1 MVKET
6 HAFGLPLLDVNPF
19 SSRPLESGDATKLVG
34 RKDQFALL
42 RSYLR
47 LGTARRVM
55 LTGPLGSG
63 RTSLVRCL
71 KPYAG
76 AYISI
81 DHLPASAPAQAM
93 LEMCYEQLIG
103 GEPPLGRNELV
114 NRLVTEMYGYSD
126 KLPLV
131 VIDVPASDLSVV
143 EVALRDAHSSL
154 ERLKALVVLV
164 CDVKE
169 RHQLPATVV
178 NGFEP
183 FKLRPFSALD
193 VMKLVEQRL
202 REVGI
207 IESQFTVHDANTIL
221 DACDGYP
228 ASVIAML
235 RDAVDTLRMQ
245 QSNASYQPYIDSSA
259 KPQPREEPNQLGSL
273 MTPVLDEVSSEGTD
287 DLLPLSDRVEDE
299 SEIID
304 ASIPWDQRD
313 EDGLTVDGDDE
324 EELSPMSMF
333 DLDIGALD
341 EAQSNDEPLQPPPFP
356 SSIID
361 ASDPSL
367 SRSLPTSGPFGRLAD
382 RNKDFL
388 GVKDQF
394 RAEAKNRQ
402 GTLQEASASA
412 QLWVDEASLP
422 KAAPEPVSE
431 DESAALIHDEIGL
444 PEPIHEEM
452 PAIEEPLFDAP
463 ESTPSPSLEV
473 PTPAHHAVDQEQTM
487 QLLEALLTTMGPSS
501 KGVSPVHER
510 LMAFFEARAQ
520 NKVGP
525 KEIFPLDKHL
535 LGSLNSVEAY
545 VVGVANDRPFSPSDR
560 VMLQHLKV
568 KRARLSQIS
577 NRLLKHG
584 ILQVRQSGRSRNYS
598 LTQTARA
605 QLVAW
610 GALDGGGL

>member
-6 HAFGLPLLDVNPF
+6 HVFGLPLLDVNPF

-34 RKDQFALL
+34 RKDQFALF

-81 DHLPASAPAQAM
+81 DHLPANSPAQAM

-103 GEPPLGRNELV
+103 GEPPVGRNELV

-143 EVALRDAHSSL
+143 DVALRDAHSSL
-154 ERLKALVVLV
+154 ERLKAVVVLV

-169 RHQLPATVV
+169 RHQLPATVI
-178 NGFEP
+178 NGFEA
-183 FKLRPFSALD
+183 FKLGPFSAND
-193 VMKLVEQRL
+193 VMELVEQRL
-202 REVGI
+202 REVGVL
-207 IESQFTVHDANTIL
+207 ESQFTVQDANTIL

-235 RDAVDTLRMQ
+235 RDAVDALRMQ
-245 QSNASYQPYIDSSA
+245 QPHASAQPYVDSTA
-259 KPQPREEPNQLGSL
+259 KPQPREEPNQLGTL
-273 MTPVLDEVSSEGTD
+273 MTPPPSANGFEVEEETLPSFEGM
-287 DLLPLSDRVEDE
+287 PDE

-304 ASIPWDQRD
+304 ASVPWDQRD
-313 EDGLTVDGDDE
+313 EESPSPDE
-324 EELSPMSMF
+324 GEDVSPMSLF

-341 EAQSNDEPLQPPPFP
+341 EAQSNDEPLQPPPFMP
-356 SSIID
+356 SIID

-367 SRSLPTSGPFGRLAD
+367 SHSLPTSGPFGRLVD
-382 RNKDFL
+382 RNKSYL
-388 GVKDQF
+388 GVKDEF
-394 RAEAKNRQ
+394 REEAKSRQ
-402 GTLQEASASA
+402 GTLQDDSESA
-412 QLWVDEASLP
+412 QLWVDESSLP
-422 KAAPEPVSE
+422 KVKPGPVPEE
-431 DESAALIHDEIGL
+431 ESAALIHDEIGL
-444 PEPIHEEM
+444 PEPRVDEEM
-452 PAIEEPLFDAP
+452 TTDEAHFEEMEPMPLP
-463 ESTPSPSLEV
+463 LMEQPSPILGSTAE
-473 PTPAHHAVDQEQTM
+473 QGQTM
-487 QLLEALLTTMGPSS
+487 ELLEALLTSLAPSANTP
-501 KGVSPVHER
+501 SPVHER
-510 LMAFFEARAQ
+510 LMAFFEARARSTF
-520 NKVGP
+520 GP
-525 KEIFPLDKHL
+525 RESFPLDKHL

-545 VVGVANDRPFSPSDR
+545 VVGVANDRPFSPSDND
-560 VMLQHLKV
+560 MLQHLNV

-605 QLVAW
+605 QLIAW
-610 GALDGGGL
+610 GALEGGGL

>member
-6 HAFGLPLLDVNPF
+6 HAFGLPLLEVNPF
-19 SSRPLESGDATKLVG
+19 SSRPLESGDASKLVG
-34 RKDQFALL
+34 REDQFAML

-81 DHLPASAPAQAM
+81 DHLPANAPAQAM

-103 GEPPLGRNELV
+103 GEPPFGRNELV

-126 KLPLV
+126 KLPLL

-143 EVALRDAHSSL
+143 DVALRDAHSSL

-169 RHQLPATVV
+169 RHQLPATVI

-183 FKLRPFSALD
+183 FKLNPFTAAD
-193 VMKLVEQRL
+193 VTALVEQRL
-202 REVGI
+202 REVGVMQ
-207 IESQFTVHDANTIL
+207 SQFTTHDANTIL
-221 DACDGYP
+221 EACDGYP
-228 ASVIAML
+228 AAVIALL
-235 RDAVDTLRMQ
+235 RDAVDNLRMQ
-245 QSNASYQPYIDSSA
+245 NTNTPHQPYIDTTA
-259 KPQPREEPNQLGSL
+259 KPQPREEPDQLGTL
-273 MTPVLDEVSSEGTD
+273 MTQPATEDDDGEVEQYSDSLDAVSD
-287 DLLPLSDRVEDE
+287 
-299 SEIID
+299 IID
-304 ASIPWDQRD
+304 ASVPWDQR
-313 EDGLTVDGDDE
+313 EGQE
-324 EELSPMSMF
+324 EEDLGEEASSPMSLF
-333 DLDIGALD
+333 DLDFVALD
-341 EAQSNDEPLQPPPFP
+341 EAQLKDEPLQPPPFT

-367 SRSLPTSGPFGRLAD
+367 GSSLPISGPFGRLVG
-382 RNKDFL
+382 RNKGYL
-388 GVKDQF
+388 GVKEKF
-394 RAEAKNRQ
+394 REDAKSRK
-402 GTLQEASASA
+402 GTLHEASEST

-422 KAAPEPVSE
+422 KATPDPVPEE
-431 DESAALIHDEIGL
+431 ESAALIHDEIGL
-444 PEPIHEEM
+444 PAYFDEEEAEGLPVMEDIGLDMNSLTEAEP
-452 PAIEEPLFDAP
+452 A
-463 ESTPSPSLEV
+463 ESTPVPSAA
-473 PTPAHHAVDQEQTM
+473 PADLHTR
-487 QLLEALLTTMGPSS
+487 QLLEALLTSLQPSS
-501 KGVSPVHER
+501 TPATPGLER
-510 LMAFFEARAQ
+510 LTAFFESRSQ
-520 NKVGP
+520 GRFGP
-525 KEIFPLDKHL
+525 RESFPLDKHL
-535 LGSLNSVEAY
+535 LGSLNPVEAY
-545 VVGVANDRPFSPSDR
+545 VVGIAHHRAYSPSDR
-560 VMLQHLKV
+560 DMLNHLKV

-610 GALDGGGL
+610 GALEGGGL

>member
-6 HAFGLPLLDVNPF
+6 HVFGLPLLDVNPF

-81 DHLPASAPAQAM
+81 DHLPANAPAQAM

-103 GEPPLGRNELV
+103 GEPPVGRNELV

-143 EVALRDAHSSL
+143 DVALRDAHSSL
-154 ERLKALVVLV
+154 ERLKAVVVLV

-183 FKLRPFSALD
+183 FKLGPFSATD
-193 VMKLVEQRL
+193 VMELVEQRL
-202 REVGI
+202 REVGVL
-207 IESQFTVHDANTIL
+207 ESQFTVQDANTIL
-221 DACDGYP
+221 DACDGFP

-235 RDAVDTLRMQ
+235 RDAVDSLRMQ
-245 QSNASYQPYIDSSA
+245 HSNASAQPYVDSTA
-259 KPQPREEPNQLGSL
+259 KPQPREEPNQLGTL
-273 MTPVLDEVSSEGTD
+273 MNAPTNTEGIEVKQEFLPSFEGM
-287 DLLPLSDRVEDE
+287 PDE

-304 ASIPWDQRD
+304 ASVPWDQRD
-313 EDGLTVDGDDE
+313 EESASQDEGDE
-324 EELSPMSMF
+324 ASPMSLF
-333 DLDIGALD
+333 DLDFGALD
-341 EAQSNDEPLQPPPFP
+341 EAQSNDEPLQPPPFT

-367 SRSLPTSGPFGRLAD
+367 SRSLPSGGPFGHLVD

-388 GVKDQF
+388 NVKEKF
-394 RAEAKNRQ
+394 REEAKTRQ
-402 GTLQEASASA
+402 GTLQDASDSA
-412 QLWVDEASLP
+412 QLWVDASSLP
-422 KAAPEPVSE
+422 KAKPEPVPEE
-431 DESAALIHDEIGL
+431 DSAALIHDEIGL
-444 PEPIHEEM
+444 PEPKEDEEM
-452 PAIEEPLFDAP
+452 IADEAHFEEMEAMPP
-463 ESTPSPSLEV
+463 PPMEQPSPTPSA
-473 PTPAHHAVDQEQTM
+473 TADQGQTM
-487 QLLEALLTTMGPSS
+487 ELLEALLTTLVPSS
-501 KGVSPVHER
+501 STPSPVHQR

-520 NKVGP
+520 STFGKR
-525 KEIFPLDKHL
+525 ESFPLDKHL

-545 VVGVANDRPFSPSDR
+545 VVGIANDRPFSPSDND
-560 VMLQHLKV
+560 MLQHLNV

-605 QLVAW
+605 QLIAW
-610 GALDGGGL
+610 GALEGGGL